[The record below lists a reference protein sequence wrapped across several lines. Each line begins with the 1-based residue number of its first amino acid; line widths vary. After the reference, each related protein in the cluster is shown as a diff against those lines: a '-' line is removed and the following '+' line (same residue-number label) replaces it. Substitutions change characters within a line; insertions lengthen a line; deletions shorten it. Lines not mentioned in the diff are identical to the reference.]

1 MKRSGV
7 AVGIEWIGWLGRIF
21 TCSPV
26 SGSIQ
31 YPSRVHLDLLVSM
44 KRSWACIER
53 ATVAV
58 FGLLLACIF
67 GVLLAWMVMAVGVGT
82 DDKGKTSTSTEK
94 IEVLRVRPVPTDPAR
109 TGKKSPRRRWSG
121 SGPLHS
127 SGARAARLARA

>member
-1 MKRSGV
+1 VAWENFHLFPGFGV
-7 AVGIEWIGWLGRIF
+7 D
-21 TCSPV
+21 PV
-26 SGSIQ
+26 PVASS
-31 YPSRVHLDLLVSM
+31 SRPISM

-94 IEVLRVRPVPTDPAR
+94 IEILRVRPVPTDPAR